1 MPTPVRFE
9 DFAFEGQQSTKALG
23 FEWDAPFPLALKAVS
38 TKNAG
43 LSDYIE
49 AIKQLSSS
57 GKLPKLVRKH
67 GGAVLIR
74 GIPINNPQD
83 YSDVAHAFG
92 FRAHEEVGRPPMRTV
107 LAKNV
112 KTANE
117 GRDASVLS
125 SCQKLIKL
133 TIGRRSFQFGHTMSM
148 AGQLSTLPG

>member
-1 MPTPVRFE
+1 MTTPVHFE
-9 DFAFEGQQSTKALG
+9 DFAFEGQQNNKALG
-23 FEWDAPFPLALKAVS
+23 FEWDAPFPLALKAIPTGS
-38 TKNAG
+38 PG
-43 LSDYIE
+43 LSDYIA

-57 GKLPKLVRKH
+57 GKLPELVRQH

-74 GIPINNPQD
+74 GIPINSPQD

-117 GRDASVLS
+117 G
-125 SCQKLIKL
+125 
-133 TIGRRSFQFGHTMSM
+133 
-148 AGQLSTLPG
+148 